1 LNITFGKVKL
11 RSRTPKK
18 SSNIAILPK
27 GSHPFLLYVSSPFV
41 VLFGRNYTEFLAATL
56 EAHGHIEEERI
67 ADAFDR
73 LDCDGSGY
81 VSKEDLKEF
90 LGNSATAKE
99 IDDIIK
105 EGDKDKDGQREC
117 LF

>member
-1 LNITFGKVKL
+1 MQHLCVCQTD
-11 RSRTPKK
+11 R
-18 SSNIAILPK
+18 
-27 GSHPFLLYVSSPFV
+27 PFLLTICVVSFCCIR
-41 VLFGRNYTEFLAATL
+41 FGRNYTEFLAATL

-90 LGNSATAKE
+90 LGNSATAKD
-99 IDDIIK
+99 IDELIK

-117 LF
+117 LYERNWGSCFAISKRRRV

>member
-1 LNITFGKVKL
+1 MRRT
-11 RSRTPKK
+11 SRVEWSISVTGLQK
-18 SSNIAILPK
+18 SPQHRYLMTL
-27 GSHPFLLYVSSPFV
+27 PFLPYERCPFV
-41 VLFGRNYTEFLAATL
+41 PAGRNYTEFLAATL

-105 EGDKDKDGQREC
+105 EGDKDKDGKREC
-117 LF
+117 MFD